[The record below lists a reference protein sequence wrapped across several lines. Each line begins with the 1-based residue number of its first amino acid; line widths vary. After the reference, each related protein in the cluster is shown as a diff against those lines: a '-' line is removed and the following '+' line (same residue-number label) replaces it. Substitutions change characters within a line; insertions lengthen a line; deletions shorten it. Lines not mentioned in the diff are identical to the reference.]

1 MKTPLKPS
9 SYLASVTALMVVLGG
24 ALLLPSFPAPL
35 AAGPSSKG
43 APCHETG
50 KGTSRCHELV
60 EMEVRDVI
68 PLKEA
73 QTHAV
78 VLVSKD
84 RNIVLPIF
92 VDESAA
98 VSIAFRLAHRAA
110 PHPLA
115 HDLMDDIVSEMGGRV
130 TEVRID
136 DVENQIYTGRV
147 FITQGRKHLELAAR
161 PSDSISMALTKGAKI
176 YASQKVLTQAGI
188 TREEIERLREK
199 GGVPSDEEEAPGVGG
214 SGPPMA
220 PPGGDLKP
228 PGGKNKKGSP
238 HLPAGGGNSAPG
250 EITL

>member
-9 SYLASVTALMVVLGG
+9 SYLASLTALMVVLGG

-35 AAGPSSKG
+35 AAGATQKSAAG
-43 APCHETG
+43 CHEAG
-50 KGTSRCHELV
+50 KGPSRCHDLV

-73 QTHAV
+73 STHAV

-84 RNIVLPIF
+84 RTIVLPIF

-98 VSIAFRLAHRAA
+98 VSIAFRLAHRQA
-110 PHPLA
+110 PHPLS
-115 HDLMDDIVSEMGGRV
+115 HDLMDDVISQMGGKV

-147 FITQGRKHLELAAR
+147 FITQGRKHLEVAAR
-161 PSDSISMALTKGAKI
+161 PSDSISMALNKGAKI
-176 YASQKVLTQAGI
+176 YASQKVLTAAGI

-199 GGVPSDEEEAPGVGG
+199 GGVPGAPEDEEEAPGVGG
-214 SGPPMA
+214 SGPPPGVM
-220 PPGGDLKP
+220 PPGS
-228 PGGKNKKGSP
+228 KKSGP
-238 HLPAGGGNSAPG
+238 
-250 EITL
+250 

>member
-9 SYLASVTALMVVLGG
+9 TYLASFTAFLVVLG
-24 ALLLPSFPAPL
+24 ALLFIPAFAPL
-35 AAGPSSKG
+35 AAGNDEGKCRE
-43 APCHETG
+43 AG
-50 KGTSRCHELV
+50 KGPSHCNDLV

-84 RNIVLPIF
+84 REVVLPIF

-98 VSIAFRLAHRAA
+98 VAIAFRLAHRHA

-115 HDLMDDIVSEMGGRV
+115 HDLLDSVVTELGGTV

-136 DVENQIYTGRV
+136 DVKDQIYFGRV
-147 FITQGRKHLELAAR
+147 FIAQGRKHLELEAR

-176 YASQKVLTQAGI
+176 YASHKVITEAGI
-188 TREEIERLREK
+188 TRQEIERLRQK
-199 GGVPSDEEEAPGVGG
+199 DRMMPKPGDEGPGVGG
-214 SGPPMA
+214 SGPGTGDEGPGTGGAGVVPMSPPAA
-220 PPGGDLKP
+220 PRLTPGNDS
-228 PGGKNKKGSP
+228 NR
-238 HLPAGGGNSAPG
+238 
-250 EITL
+250 EISL